1 MAFATRR
8 DGKMEPCETEEC
20 EFYNKFVNMNC
31 EESFKAMIECQI
43 RTPLKTNK
51 EPVADVLCN
60 VGLCGKWDNFGKL
73 RLIHD
78 DFTHDMMITLSGDFT
93 DEELAEKYLEKI
105 KDKLNAA

>member
-1 MAFATRR
+1 MKC
-8 DGKMEPCETEEC
+8 DECGMENITEHHICPNETIG
-20 EFYNKFVNMNC
+20 NKSASV
-31 EESFKAMIECQI
+31 EGS
-43 RTPLKTNK
+43 
-51 EPVADVLCN
+51 VLCN

-93 DEELAEKYLEKI
+93 DEEVAEKYLEKI